1 MEGRRVSH
9 RGQKYNPLFILF
21 LCMVAAVIV
30 MLIIS
35 ITLGAKL
42 GSANKK
48 LKTAEAQVEEL
59 KQTVA
64 QLEDDLDIAR
74 GNSSATPADPT
85 GTDVPAPGD
94 APAPSD
100 QPTTPTTPTTPA
112 ASSWL
117 DLSGHNE
124 IKVRPSSLLS
134 GFTTYYTTANV
145 NVRSGPGTNYD
156 RIASA
161 AYGTKVDVA
170 ARENG
175 WSFVRIGSS
184 YGWISSDYLSTTQPQ
199 PQTPAAPT
207 TPSRPAEATSGNLN
221 RP

>member
-1 MEGRRVSH
+1 MEGRRVNH
-9 RGQKYNPLFILF
+9 RAQKYNPLFILF

-42 GSANKK
+42 GKTNKK
-48 LKTAEAQVEEL
+48 LKTAETQVEEL

-64 QLEDDLDIAR
+64 QLEDDLDAAR
-74 GNSSATPADPT
+74 SRAASTPTDSAASNPTPAE
-85 GTDVPAPGD
+85 
-94 APAPSD
+94 S
-100 QPTTPTTPTTPA
+100 TPA
-112 ASSWL
+112 QTPSTPASSWL

-124 IKVRPSSLLS
+124 IKVKPTQLLS
-134 GFTTYYTTANV
+134 GYTTNYTTANV

-161 AYGTKVDVA
+161 AAGTKVDVA

-175 WSFVRIGSS
+175 WSFVRIGSNS
-184 YGWISSDYLSTTQPQ
+184 YGWISSDYLSATQPQ
-199 PQTPAAPT
+199 QTT
-207 TPSRPAEATSGNLN
+207 TPPAQATSGNLN

>member
-9 RGQKYNPLFILF
+9 RAQKYNPLFILF

-42 GSANKK
+42 GKTNKK
-48 LKTAEAQVEEL
+48 LKTAETQIEEL

-64 QLEDDLDIAR
+64 QLEDDLDAAQGR
-74 GNSSATPADPT
+74 A
-85 GTDVPAPGD
+85 VPAPADQTTPDPVPGES
-94 APAPSD
+94 APAE
-100 QPTTPTTPTTPA
+100 TPA
-112 ASSWL
+112 APVSSWL

-124 IKVRPSSLLS
+124 IKVKPTQLLS
-134 GFTTYYTTANV
+134 GYTANYATANV
-145 NVRSGPGTNYD
+145 NVRSGPGTSYD
-156 RIASA
+156 RLTSVTA
-161 AYGTKVDVA
+161 GTKVDVA

-175 WSFVRIGSS
+175 WSFVRIGGSS
-184 YGWISSDYLSTTQPQ
+184 YGWIRSDYLSATQP
-199 PQTPAAPT
+199 PAAPAT
-207 TPSRPAEATSGNLN
+207 PAEATSGNLR